1 MVNSEN
7 GKYVNTINSYLMIW
21 VLKIKTNSRYE
32 VASQLTFYL
41 RPIRSINSASSYIRQ
56 FELLTT
62 SQLLPSAYKQQFPNS
77 ICWQKNYVN
86 RKMLSFYKYSELI
99 IALFYLPKL
108 QIILCF
114 YILVVS
120 FPDNRNMFQKQL
132 NHRVGIFYASS
143 FSNAKAPEC
152 I

>member
-62 SQLLPSAYKQQFPNS
+62 KVNYCLLLTNSSFQIQFVGKKIMWIEKCYHS
-77 ICWQKNYVN
+77 INILNW
-86 RKMLSFYKYSELI
+86 LL
-99 IALFYLPKL
+99 
-108 QIILCF
+108 LCF
-114 YILVVS
+114 ICQNYKSFFVS
-120 FPDNRNMFQKQL
+120 ISLLFHFLTIETCFRN
-132 NHRVGIFYASS
+132 S
-143 FSNAKAPEC
+143 
-152 I
+152 